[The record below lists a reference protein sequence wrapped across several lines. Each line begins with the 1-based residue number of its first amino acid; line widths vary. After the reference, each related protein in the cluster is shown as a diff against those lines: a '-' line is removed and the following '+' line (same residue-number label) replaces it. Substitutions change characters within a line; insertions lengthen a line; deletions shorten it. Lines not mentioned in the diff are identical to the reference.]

1 MISEKGG
8 KMSGNKFEDRV
19 DYALLY
25 DFYGALL
32 TDHQREIYEDVFYN
46 DMSLSEVA
54 SIYGIS
60 RQAVSDLVKRI
71 NKILSGYEEKLELV
85 KKFNRAKGKVKEI
98 AKLAKEIDDKGAD
111 VGKIIEIA
119 DSVLDEF

>member
-1 MISEKGG
+1 MKVS
-8 KMSGNKFEDRV
+8 DRV

-32 TDHQREIYEDVFYN
+32 TEHQQEVYEDVYFN

-54 SIYGIS
+54 KIHGIS
-60 RQAVSDLVKRI
+60 RQAVSDLIKRI
-71 NKILSGYEEKLELV
+71 NKILVGYESKLELV
-85 KKFNRAKGKVKEI
+85 KKFNRAKEKVSEIAEI
-98 AKLAKEIDDKGAD
+98 AKELDSEKSGKRLNRIID
-111 VGKIIEIA
+111 IA

>member
-1 MISEKGG
+1 
-8 KMSGNKFEDRV
+8 MSGNKFEDRV